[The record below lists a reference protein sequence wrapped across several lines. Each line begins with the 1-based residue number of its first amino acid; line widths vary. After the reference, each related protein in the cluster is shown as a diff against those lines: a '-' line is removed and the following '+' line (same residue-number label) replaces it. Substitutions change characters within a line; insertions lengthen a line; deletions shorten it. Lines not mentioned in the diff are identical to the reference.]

1 MTAQTKPTTAD
12 LKAMLAGI
20 TTGGWN
26 RNVKPASHY
35 PVIFAGR
42 NTHVAQIVSKFI
54 PEAQQEANC
63 DAIAQVPALLAEVIA
78 LREALALA
86 EATICRLKPTV
97 PYDSTQGTRDVI
109 RAALE
114 GTQ

>member
-1 MTAQTKPTTAD
+1 MTAKLSTAE

-20 TTGGWN
+20 TPGGWN

-78 LREALALA
+78 LRELIEELTGLVSDADAA
-86 EATICRLKPTV
+86 
-97 PYDSTQGTRDVI
+97 